1 MVRGLEPGA
10 TYAAHVHNAP
20 CSAANPGGGHYQNVP
35 GAGAAPPNELWLSS
49 TSDPMAGITANPGGV
64 AHGRGSADWIARP
77 EAQSVVIH
85 FIPPGRH
92 HGRRPEDRLRRSRLT
107 THLEEIHVLRFLPL
121 LLCAAA
127 ALAFAAAPARGQAK
141 GPAVGLEL
149 VADGL
154 TSPVTLVP
162 APDGSGRRFVVDQ
175 TGTVRVLTP
184 DGTLLPEPF
193 LDVRDRMVALMPE
206 YDERGLLG
214 LAFHPGYAVNG
225 RFFVYYSAPLR
236 AGAPAGYDHTAR
248 ISEFRVSAAN
258 PNRADPA
265 SERVLLEVDKPQF
278 NHNGGTLAFG
288 PRDGY
293 LYISLGDGGGADDV
307 GLGHVEDWYA
317 ANEGGNGQDI
327 QHNLLGD
334 ILRIDVDRGAPYAIP
349 ADNPF
354 AGTPGCADGCD
365 ETGRTDS
372 ATRIASRSTWAVTA
386 TCSSAIPARTSGRR
400 SSIAVSGGNFGWNV
414 KEGAHCFSTD
424 NPEETPDECP
434 DRVGAPHPRAGDPL
448 IDPVIEYQ
456 NEHNPLGGGLGHVIV
471 GGHVYRGDALPQF
484 SGTTSSATGAARRK
498 SPTGRCSWPSRAR
511 RACGSC
517 NSCRSPRARRGGS
530 GITSWASVRTSP
542 ARSTCSPPR

>member
-1 MVRGLEPGA
+1 M
-10 TYAAHVHNAP
+10 
-20 CSAANPGGGHYQNVP
+20 
-35 GAGAAPPNELWLSS
+35 
-49 TSDPMAGITANPGGV
+49 
-64 AHGRGSADWIARP
+64 
-77 EAQSVVIH
+77 
-85 FIPPGRH
+85 
-92 HGRRPEDRLRRSRLT
+92 
-107 THLEEIHVLRFLPL
+107 
-121 LLCAAA
+121 
-127 ALAFAAAPARGQAK
+127 
-141 GPAVGLEL
+141 
-149 VADGL
+149 
-154 TSPVTLVP
+154 
-162 APDGSGRRFVVDQ
+162 
-175 TGTVRVLTP
+175 
-184 DGTLLPEPF
+184 PF
-193 LDVRDRMVALMPE
+193 LDVRARMVALMPD

-214 LAFHPGYAVNG
+214 LAFHPRYAVNG

-278 NHNGGTLAFG
+278 NHNGGTVAFG

-349 ADNPF
+349 AENPF
-354 AGTPGCADGCD
+354 TGTPGCADGCD
-365 ETGRTDS
+365 ETWAYGFRNPYRFSFDMGGSRDLFVGDS
-372 ATRIASRSTWAVTA
+372 GQNLWEEV
-386 TCSSAIPARTSGRR
+386 
-400 SSIAVSGGNFGWNV
+400 SIAVNGGNFGWNV
-414 KEGAHCFSTD
+414 KEGAHCFSTAD
-424 NPEETPDECP
+424 PEETPDECP

-484 SGTTSSATGAARRK
+484 SGRLHLRRLEPRGGGARRVAVRGQAAQDGPVEDATAAGRHEPDAAARALPPGLRPGPRRRDLRAHHREAGP
-498 SPTGRCSWPSRAR
+498 SGTTGRVYRLVPA
-511 RACGSC
+511 
-517 NSCRSPRARRGGS
+517 S
-530 GITSWASVRTSP
+530 G
-542 ARSTCSPPR
+542 